1 MNLSVRSLRNAAA
14 GLLLVAAMALA
25 AACRGDGDSPSPTS
39 TTAAPTATSAAARL
53 DGELTVFAAASLTAA
68 FKDVGAAFEDA
79 NSGVDVT
86 FNFAGSP
93 ALRTQVEE
101 GAPADVLAL
110 ADNKNMQAAL
120 DKKLVAQAWRT
131 FARNRLVIAV
141 PSANPGE
148 ISAPV
153 DLANSGL
160 KLVLAQEDVPV
171 GNYARESL
179 GNMEADATFGAGFR
193 DRVLANVVSNE
204 PNVKAVVTKVQLGEA
219 DAGIVY
225 ATDITGDLKGTV
237 TAIPIPDEFNVVA
250 TYPVSV
256 VSDAKE
262 PEIAAA
268 FIDFLLSAA
277 GQAILEEHGF
287 TGAE

>member
-120 DKKLVAQAWRT
+120 DKKLVAQAGRT

-153 DLANSGL
+153 DLANGGL

>member
-39 TTAAPTATSAAARL
+39 TTAAPTAASAAARL

-153 DLANSGL
+153 DLANGGL